1 MYCPDNESE
10 RLKRNIVYPELK
22 ISILCT
28 TLLCIF
34 LMIKLLIVLT
44 MQTSILLKTT
54 YNRIKNLTIVLMRRR
69 IVLWHNSNSNFIKS
83 SSNLILIERPTWL
96 KIASHYYT
104 TSLQSLPKYLIESL
118 FDQLVSFYETF
129 QILMNFTNTL
139 ALKHHQLIN
148 LKFQP

>member
-34 LMIKLLIVLT
+34 LMIKLLIVLM

-69 IVLWHNSNSNFIKS
+69 IVLWHNSNFNFIKS

-96 KIASHYYT
+96 KSHYYNNHSSKPSKLLDWKFIWLVCFFLWNISKFNEFYQNT
-104 TSLQSLPKYLIESL
+104 CLKTSLV
-118 FDQLVSFYETF
+118 D
-129 QILMNFTNTL
+129 
-139 ALKHHQLIN
+139 
-148 LKFQP
+148 

>member
-1 MYCPDNESE
+1 MYCPDIESE

-34 LMIKLLIVLT
+34 LMIKLLIVLM
-44 MQTSILLKTT
+44 MQTSILLKRT